1 MEAYKLGGDTVWD
14 RKHRL
19 AWVTKRGYLA
29 LGGDVGVR
37 CRERLNQAPPE
48 PGDNFELPP
57 CLPKGGPIRF

>member
-1 MEAYKLGGDTVWD
+1 MEAYKRGGDTVWD

-48 PGDNFELPP
+48 PGDNFHAT
-57 CLPKGGPIRF
+57 